1 MAGQALQSSG
11 VGLRRILAHFP
22 ENLSLAFAY
31 GSAVYRQAGPS
42 AQQENPMLDL
52 VFTVDDPVSWH
63 EKNLKKNW
71 SHYSFLKLLG
81 PRIIASVQNNFGAGV
96 YFNPL
101 IMCDGKLIKY
111 GVISTGTLIDDLL
124 NWNNLYIAGR
134 LQKPVKIVSMSENV
148 TLRSALEKNLKS
160 AVTAACL
167 MLPESFSEEDL
178 FIEIAGLSYS
188 GVCLHVYLCPE
199 RPEEGIGLPGIGV
212 TDSCEPSCGFWEWN
226 PGLLE
231 MQPVF
236 LATEPTFQPRM
247 LICTLEN
254 LGPHD
259 LIFVSC
265 VAVHTPWEL
274 NILCLRRCTIDE
286 TRQHKH
292 WNGTTTCQ
300 HSQRREMVSNPPDL
314 ESQEVGC
321 ELSGDFRMVIGEE
334 KAKVLNIVKPNV
346 AHFRE
351 LYGNILQEDPQ
362 VVYKMQQGRLEI
374 DKSPEGQFTQLM
386 TLPRTLQQQIN
397 HIMDPPGRNRDVEE
411 TLLQVAQ
418 DPDCGDV
425 VRLGVS
431 SIVRPSSISQSTKGL
446 FTAGVKKSVIYSS
459 RKLNKMWKGW
469 LTKAP

>member
-1 MAGQALQSSG
+1 MAVQALQNSG
-11 VGLRRILAHFP
+11 VSLRRILAHFP
-22 ENLSLAFAY
+22 EDLSLAFAY
-31 GSAVYRQAGPS
+31 GSAVYRQAGPN

-52 VFTVDDPVSWH
+52 VFTVDDPVAWH
-63 EKNLKKNW
+63 TKNLKKNW

-81 PRIIASVQNNFGAGV
+81 PRIISSIQNNYGAGV

-111 GVISTGTLIDDLL
+111 GVITTGTLIDDLL
-124 NWNNLYIAGR
+124 NWNSLYIAGR
-134 LQKPVKIVSMSENV
+134 LQKPVKIVSMNENAV
-148 TLRSALEKNLKS
+148 LRSALDRNLKS

-188 GVCLHVYLCPE
+188 G
-199 RPEEGIGLPGIGV
+199 
-212 TDSCEPSCGFWEWN
+212 
-226 PGLLE
+226 
-231 MQPVF
+231 
-236 LATEPTFQPRM
+236 
-247 LICTLEN
+247 
-254 LGPHD
+254 
-259 LIFVSC
+259 
-265 VAVHTPWEL
+265 
-274 NILCLRRCTIDE
+274 
-286 TRQHKH
+286 
-292 WNGTTTCQ
+292 
-300 HSQRREMVSNPPDL
+300 
-314 ESQEVGC
+314 
-321 ELSGDFRMVIGEE
+321 DFRMVIGEE

-351 LYGNILQEDPQ
+351 LYENILQEDPQ

-425 VRLGVS
+425 VRLGVFGSRQS
-431 SIVRPSSISQSTKGL
+431 SDLRASGRAPKAFLLQMLALLYQRLLFLLSPCVSLVVCFLCSLGGFLNCGSDPAEEGVPDLVAEDLNSGPLGEQSMLLTSKPSLQA
-446 FTAGVKKSVIYSS
+446 F
-459 RKLNKMWKGW
+459 RF
-469 LTKAP
+469 